1 MNLPDFSQERFSI
14 QKYIPYIFI
23 FFIYSSVFIFSYAT
37 TELPSY
43 PKIPLMDGNQ
53 YLCMWNY
60 FKHHGTD
67 MNYNVSFPFNGRILY
82 IWIASLFPDSIEP
95 LQIFILLNYCFG
107 ITTILFLL
115 YIWNKLSLPIYQSLF
130 LLVYACIHW
139 SGIIKQ
145 YMIDPVGVD
154 IPYLLYITTLL
165 YLILFDKYTYLFIL
179 AILGTAIKEAIL
191 PFLLLLLLYK
201 LFQKK
206 NIRIQNR
213 KLKFTFTNIDPAIL
227 KITTA
232 LIAGVLCKIIINFYF
247 PSIQSGYKMSSIGTV
262 LKITYQ
268 IFKEPFHIL
277 NWLVGIVLVF
287 GILVF
292 PFLKGLTDR
301 KYWSGKNGELLIYTI
316 LGIVLA
322 IIGGGDH
329 TRIAFLSF
337 PFFFTFIL
345 LYWKKNIN
353 SFSWLLYLVPSIYF
367 TKCWIKLPTSTV
379 DWEEFS
385 QWYPEYSSYNLF
397 PVEIIVFI
405 TSMTLLYLYNKQTN
419 PISLK

>member
-1 MNLPDFSQERFSI
+1 

-23 FFIYSSVFIFSYAT
+23 FLIYSSLFIFSYTT

-53 YLCMWNY
+53 YLSMWNY

-67 MNYNVSFPFNGRILY
+67 MNYSVGFPFNGRILY

-95 LQIFILLNYCFG
+95 IQIFILLNFFFG
-107 ITTILFLL
+107 ISTILFLL

-130 LLVYACIHW
+130 LLVYVCIHW
-139 SGIIKQ
+139 SGIIRQ

-154 IPYLLYITTLL
+154 IPYLLCITIFM
-165 YLILFDKYTYLFIL
+165 YLVLFEKYTYLFAL
-179 AILGTAIKEAIL
+179 AIIGTAIKEAIL
-191 PFLLLLLLYK
+191 PFLLFLLIYK

-206 NIRIQNR
+206 NIQIEDR
-213 KLKFTFTNIDPAIL
+213 KLRFTFSNIDPTIL
-227 KITTA
+227 KITGA
-232 LIAGVLCKIIINFYF
+232 LIAGVLCKISINFYF
-247 PSIQSGYKMSSIGTV
+247 PSVQTGYKMSSIGTV

-268 IFKEPFHIL
+268 LLKEPIHIL
-277 NWLVGIVLVF
+277 NWFIGIVLFF
-287 GILVF
+287 GVLVF

-301 KYWSGKNGELLIYTI
+301 KNWNGKNGELLIYTT

-345 LYWKKNIN
+345 LYWKNNIN

-367 TKCWIKLPTSTV
+367 TKCWIKLPTATV
-379 DWEEFS
+379 DWEKFS
-385 QWYPEYSSYNLF
+385 QWYPEYSSYRLF
-397 PVEIIVFI
+397 PIEIIVFI
-405 TSMTLLYLYNKQTN
+405 TSMALLYLYNKQKSKPVTIKN
-419 PISLK
+419 